1 MNYYL
6 RDITLCSGCR
16 DELLYE
22 AIPVWERAYAV
33 SEIKRCVEGAAG
45 TRGADKVIRRGALAI
60 TLRVTPKTTKNLGRV
75 RYA

>member
-1 MNYYL
+1 M
-6 RDITLCSGCR
+6 
-16 DELLYE
+16 LYE